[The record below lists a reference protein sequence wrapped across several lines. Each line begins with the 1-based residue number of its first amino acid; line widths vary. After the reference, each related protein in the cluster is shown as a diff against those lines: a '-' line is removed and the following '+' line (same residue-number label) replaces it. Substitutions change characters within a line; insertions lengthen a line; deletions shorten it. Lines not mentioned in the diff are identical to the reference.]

1 MRSRPKRVGR
11 FVLLAALA
19 GVAAAGCVHQ
29 KDKPAIEY
37 MPNMAYSDRVNA
49 QAEDPLRPDQSVMRE
64 PVPGTFPRD
73 YTPYRFAQ
81 GDTAEAAVQMVN
93 PLTPTPE
100 VLARGQKLYMTFCV
114 VCHGPTGDGQGYI
127 VPKFPQP
134 PQLFSPRAVGW
145 SDGRIFHM
153 ITRGLNLMPS
163 YAAQILP
170 EDRWAIVYYVR
181 ALQRAAH
188 PTPADL
194 EAAAAQDTIMTA
206 AAAPAAT
213 GGN

>member
-1 MRSRPKRVGR
+1 MRNRLTGPVRVL
-11 FVLLAALA
+11 LLAALT
-19 GVAAAGCVHQ
+19 GVAAAGCMHQ
-29 KDKPAIEY
+29 KEKPAIEY
-37 MPNMAYSDRVNA
+37 MPDMAYSDRVAA
-49 QAEDPLRPDQSVMRE
+49 QHEDPLRPDQSVMRE
-64 PVPGTFPRD
+64 PVPGTVPRD

-81 GDTAEAAVQMVN
+81 GDTAEAALAMVN
-93 PLTPTPE
+93 PLSPTPE

-134 PQLFSPRAVGW
+134 PQLYSDRAVNW
-145 SDGRIFHM
+145 TDGRIFHM

-181 ALQRAAH
+181 ALQRAAR
-188 PTPADL
+188 PTPSDL
-194 EAAAAQDTIMTA
+194 AAAAALDTVMTTA
-206 AAAPAAT
+206 AAPPAA
-213 GGN
+213 GGK